1 MMVFQD
7 IQMNGLFGDQEY
19 EMLYSKTIAK
29 SKSSTWRCH
38 FIVGTE
44 DWSAN
49 YDLEIAAYRFQ
60 NYVD

>member
-1 MMVFQD
+1 MMVLQD

-38 FIVGTE
+38 FQVEIEGLE
-44 DWSAN
+44 QKYDWRLVVVLVFSA
-49 YDLEIAAYRFQ
+49 
-60 NYVD
+60 